1 MIRSIFSTV
10 RTAFRWGE
18 RRGTEGASGAIP
30 CAKRGLLFGGDFI
43 FCICCRE
50 NAFSASTA
58 CSACRLCKRPRLL
71 PAGAEPRAKPCP
83 FPCPSGR
90 GRAFQGAFGALE
102 QVALCATGFARPC
115 RDRKIKSPKAKT
127 YGDFTI
133 LAFKNKLV

>member
-43 FCICCRE
+43 FLHLLPRK
-50 NAFSASTA
+50 
-58 CSACRLCKRPRLL
+58 RLFRLDRLL
-71 PAGAEPRAKPCP
+71 SLPPVQATSAAACGRRTSGEALP
-83 FPCPSGR
+83 FPCPTGR

-115 RDRKIKSPKAKT
+115 RNRKIKSPKAKT